1 MAVLLTI
8 LTDPRDP
15 TPRRTLALPP
25 NTSILKSAHAAS
37 IEITATCG
45 GRGRCTSCRVKFVAG
60 TIPPPTI
67 MDEIQLGNDLVRE
80 GYRLSCQCV
89 PSEAVTVQVAPP
101 LEERAFQIL
110 GAGPGVVGMG
120 RVTLDSGIR
129 KQVVKVSLPREEHH
143 QISDL
148 EQLAAALGVTPTD
161 VGLAVLQGLPAAL
174 RDDPAGV
181 TVTTFA
187 PPGGRGSERVVA
199 VERGDTAGMKF
210 GLAVDI
216 GTTSVVS
223 TLIELDSGEQ
233 LASVS
238 SLNPQAVFGGDLMS
252 RIAFAQFDPG
262 NLRKLHT
269 RIIGLLNRHIEE
281 TCRQSGV
288 LAKWIYKVVVVGNTC
303 MHHLLLGIDPS
314 FVGLAPYA
322 PVMRHALVLP
332 ARELFLKVAPEA
344 RVCLLP
350 LVAGF
355 VGADA
360 VAVALATRIYEG
372 AAIRI
377 AVDIGTNGEVILG
390 SRDRLWACSAPAGP
404 ALEGAQIRHGM
415 RGALG
420 AIDRVTVD
428 DDLHVHTI
436 GEADGLG
443 ICGSGLI
450 DLVAGL
456 LDAGVI
462 DWTGLIQVESRAP
475 HRADPAPSGGADPL
489 RRQRGGARRPALPRL
504 RDRAP
509 ARGERGGAHRAC
521 LARRPP
527 GLRADLRRG
536 HELPATRMS
545 RVIAAKLVGLEVGAV
560 SQTIDP
566 RWLMAYAAALGET
579 DPRYYDTSAPS
590 GPLAHP
596 LFAVCYE
603 WAVAL
608 TVRSKTI
615 KPELMP
621 LGVHTTHHLVIHR
634 RPQAGDRLL
643 TRGQLLTV
651 RPSRSGT
658 LVVIRYST
666 VDRNGRPVTTTDYG
680 SVFRGVTTD
689 GKASVAVQ
697 PLERLEP
704 PAGDEIRWSA
714 AVPVATQAAHVYS
727 ECARIWNPIHT
738 DIAAARAAGLPGL
751 ILHGTATLALAVS
764 QLVRHDLAGDATRV
778 TALAARLTGM
788 VPMPSTFTVRGRG
801 RAGDLIAF
809 DAVTERGEPV
819 LSDGVLRVL

>member
-420 AIDRVTVD
+420 AIDRVAVD
-428 DDLHVHTI
+428 DDIHVHTI
-436 GEADGLG
+436 GEADPLG

-450 DLVAGL
+450 DLLAGL
-456 LDAGVI
+456 LDTGVI
-462 DWTGLIQVESRAP
+462 DWTGLIRVEAREALPPKLRERVVMRGEERQVIVLRPGEAGARQEVVLTQDDVRQVQLAKG
-475 HRADPAPSGGADPL
+475 AIASGVAMLQHVASVSDETVTELMLAGGFGNYVSISSALRIGLIPPLPKEKIRYVGNAASLGAQL
-489 RRQRGGARRPALPRL
+489 CLVSETERQRAESVAARI
-504 RDRAP
+504 
-509 ARGERGGAHRAC
+509 EHVS
-521 LARRPP
+521 LA
-527 GLRADLRRG
+527 
-536 HELPATRMS
+536 
-545 RVIAAKLVGLEVGAV
+545 
-560 SQTIDP
+560 
-566 RWLMAYAAALGET
+566 
-579 DPRYYDTSAPS
+579 
-590 GPLAHP
+590 AHP
-596 LFAVCYE
+596 DFERIFVDAMNF
-603 WAVAL
+603 
-608 TVRSKTI
+608 
-615 KPELMP
+615 P
-621 LGVHTTHHLVIHR
+621 
-634 RPQAGDRLL
+634 RPG
-643 TRGQLLTV
+643 
-651 RPSRSGT
+651 
-658 LVVIRYST
+658 
-666 VDRNGRPVTTTDYG
+666 
-680 SVFRGVTTD
+680 
-689 GKASVAVQ
+689 
-697 PLERLEP
+697 
-704 PAGDEIRWSA
+704 
-714 AVPVATQAAHVYS
+714 
-727 ECARIWNPIHT
+727 
-738 DIAAARAAGLPGL
+738 
-751 ILHGTATLALAVS
+751 
-764 QLVRHDLAGDATRV
+764 
-778 TALAARLTGM
+778 
-788 VPMPSTFTVRGRG
+788 
-801 RAGDLIAF
+801 
-809 DAVTERGEPV
+809 
-819 LSDGVLRVL
+819 